1 MSPMPTTTRFADALL
16 IATLLGVP
24 SSASSQTPVQPVF
37 EDEQQIVSDE
47 PMTIPDDMFGRAL
60 VLVVVEVELDDTGA
74 VKTANAVSGPKPVA
88 IYAELNVKRW
98 RFAPNAKRR
107 AVVIYRFETTEA
119 SCLAGLG
126 YGTSTYSRRG
136 HVVTVVGCSKV
147 SNP

>member
-1 MSPMPTTTRFADALL
+1 MLVAALFGMPAFASP
-16 IATLLGVP
+16 
-24 SSASSQTPVQPVF
+24 QTPVQPIF
-37 EDEQQIVSDE
+37 DDEQQIVSDV
-47 PMTIPDDMFGRAL
+47 PMTIPDDMFGQAL
-60 VLVVVEVELDDTGA
+60 TLVVVEVELDDTGA
-74 VKTANAVSGPKPVA
+74 VKTANAVSGRKAVA
-88 IYAELNVKRW
+88 VHAELNVKRW
-98 RFAPNAKRR
+98 RFAPTAKRR

>member
-1 MSPMPTTTRFADALL
+1 MSATPTTTPFASVLL
-16 IATLLGVP
+16 IAALLGVP
-24 SSASSQTPVQPVF
+24 AIASSQTPVQPIF
-37 EDEQQIVSDE
+37 DDEQQIVSDE

-60 VLVVVEVELDDTGA
+60 TLVVVEVELDDTGA

-88 IYAELNVKRW
+88 VFATLNVKRW

-107 AVVIYRFETTEA
+107 AVVIYRFETTAA
-119 SCLAGLG
+119 SCLAGIG
-126 YGTSTYSRRG
+126 YGTSTYSRRA